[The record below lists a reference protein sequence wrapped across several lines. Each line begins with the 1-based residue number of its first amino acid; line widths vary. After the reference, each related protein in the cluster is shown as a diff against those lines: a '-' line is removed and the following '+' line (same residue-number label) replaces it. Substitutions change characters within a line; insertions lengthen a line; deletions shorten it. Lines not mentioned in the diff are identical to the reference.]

1 MLKPFRIDMYVYA
14 ESDDEALRLSS
25 QLKDFVNAKRNQG
38 IVVSANKLSR
48 ALEVFGNN
56 PLLLNYLK

>member
-14 ESDDEALRLSS
+14 NSEEEALQLSS
-25 QLKDFVNAKRNQG
+25 QMKDFVNTKRNQG

-48 ALEVFGNN
+48 AIEVFGNN